1 MNKYLTIE
9 YMNYRN
15 ACLNP
20 TTTSSIPIQKKQK
33 PTIPTSKTSVG
44 RKWEK
49 ALQILERCWTE
60 YKENYIALHGE
71 DMYNYMYV
79 TPNYWVMPEEEEEEE
94 ESTGSYSSE
103 EYSDY

>member
-1 MNKYLTIE
+1 
-9 YMNYRN
+9 MNYRN
-15 ACLNP
+15 ACLNS
-20 TTTSSIPIQKKQK
+20 TSAVSLIQPKKQKQK
-33 PTIPTSKTSVG
+33 PTSPTSKTSVG

-49 ALQILERCWTE
+49 ALQILERRWTE

-71 DMYNYMYV
+71 DMYNYMYL
-79 TPNYWVMPEEEEEEE
+79 TPNYWVMPEDEVEEEE